1 MALVGGHSMQ
11 YKRNEYFRYTFG
23 EPTEATFRLIKD
35 SGGDQ
40 PAEFSNKGNCQIVDI
55 SPNGLRMVTELS
67 ITIEL
72 IKQIEI
78 SFTIDETPLDMIGE
92 LVWCKKSVHGFFEY
106 GVRLDGDH
114 DKEQR
119 IVNELK
125 ARRRKEVENKPKV
138 VTRFDKK

>member
-1 MALVGGHSMQ
+1 MQ
-11 YKRNEYFRYTFG
+11 YKRSEYFRYTFG
-23 EPTEATFRLIKD
+23 EPSKATFRLIKD

-55 SPNGLRMVTELS
+55 SPNGLRMITELS
-67 ITIEL
+67 IAIEL

-78 SFTIDETPLDMIGE
+78 SFIIDKTPLNMIGE
-92 LVWCKKSVHGFFEY
+92 LVWSKKNVRGFEY
-106 GVRLDGDH
+106 GVQLNGNH
-114 DKEQR
+114 ENEQK

-125 ARRRKEVENKPKV
+125 ARRRKEVENKSKH